1 MQGRMVQGTACR
13 LPSLTVVQGST
24 VHLMGLSFRCHGQPL
39 GALQFIRSFQAQKAQ
54 IEDSK
59 SVSF

>member
-13 LPSLTVVQGST
+13 LPSLNVVQGST
-24 VHLMGLSFRCHGQPL
+24 VHLMGLSFHCHSQPL
-39 GALQFIRSFQAQKAQ
+39 GALQFIRSFQAQQAQ

-59 SVSF
+59 SVPF